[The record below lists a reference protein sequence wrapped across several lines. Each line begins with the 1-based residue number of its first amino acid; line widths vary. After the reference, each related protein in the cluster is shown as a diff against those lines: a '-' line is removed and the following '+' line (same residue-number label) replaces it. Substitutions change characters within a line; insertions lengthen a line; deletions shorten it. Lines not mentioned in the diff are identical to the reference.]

1 MKKLFE
7 QITKFAVVGGTAFI
21 IDYFGMIF
29 LTEVLHINYLIS
41 SIISFTLSVIYN
53 YVLSVRWVFTVNNQ
67 LSRQKQFVIF
77 VLLSVVGLLL
87 TPFSCGCSP
96 IWYTWTTGLPRSSP
110 RLWLWST
117 TLFPEKYSWNPETDP
132 YSKSRLI

>member
-1 MKKLFE
+1 MKKIVT
-7 QITKFAVVGGTAFI
+7 QIIRFAFVGGTAFI

-41 SIISFTLSVIYN
+41 SVISFTVSVIYN
-53 YVLSVRWVFTVNNQ
+53 YVLSVRWVFTVSNT

-87 TPFSCGCSP
+87 N
-96 IWYTWTTGLPRSSP
+96 
-110 RLWLWST
+110 
-117 TLFPEKYSWNPETDP
+117 TLFMWIFTDQIQLD
-132 YSKSRLI
+132 YRIAKIIATVLVMIYNFISRKMFLEAKD

>member
-87 TPFSCGCSP
+87 N
-96 IWYTWTTGLPRSSP
+96 
-110 RLWLWST
+110 
-117 TLFPEKYSWNPETDP
+117 TLFMWMFTDLVHLD
-132 YSKSRLI
+132 YRIAKIIATALVMVYNFISRKIFLESRD

>member
-41 SIISFTLSVIYN
+41 SIISFTLSMIYN

-87 TPFSCGCSP
+87 N
-96 IWYTWTTGLPRSSP
+96 
-110 RLWLWST
+110 
-117 TLFPEKYSWNPETDP
+117 TLFMWMFTDLVHLD
-132 YSKSRLI
+132 YRIAKIIATALVMVYNFISRKIFLESRD

>member
-87 TPFSCGCSP
+87 N
-96 IWYTWTTGLPRSSP
+96 
-110 RLWLWST
+110 
-117 TLFPEKYSWNPETDP
+117 TLFMWMFTDLVHLD
-132 YSKSRLI
+132 YRIAKFIATALVMVYNFISRKIFLESRD

>member
-53 YVLSVRWVFTVNNQ
+53 YVLNVRWVFTVNNQ

-87 TPFSCGCSP
+87 N
-96 IWYTWTTGLPRSSP
+96 
-110 RLWLWST
+110 
-117 TLFPEKYSWNPETDP
+117 TLFMWMFTDLVHLD
-132 YSKSRLI
+132 YRIAKIIATALVMVYNFISRKIFLESRD

>member
-1 MKKLFE
+1 MKKIVT
-7 QITKFAVVGGTAFI
+7 QIIRFAFVGGTAFI

-41 SIISFTLSVIYN
+41 SVISFTVSVVYN
-53 YVLSVRWVFTVNNQ
+53 YVLSVRWVFTVSNT

-87 TPFSCGCSP
+87 N
-96 IWYTWTTGLPRSSP
+96 
-110 RLWLWST
+110 
-117 TLFPEKYSWNPETDP
+117 TLFMWIFTDQIQLD
-132 YSKSRLI
+132 YRIAKIIATVLVMIYNFISRKMFLEAKD

>member
-1 MKKLFE
+1 
-7 QITKFAVVGGTAFI
+7 
-21 IDYFGMIF
+21 MIF

-87 TPFSCGCSP
+87 N
-96 IWYTWTTGLPRSSP
+96 
-110 RLWLWST
+110 
-117 TLFPEKYSWNPETDP
+117 TLFMWMFTDLVHLD
-132 YSKSRLI
+132 YRIAKIIATALVMVYNFISRKIFLESRD